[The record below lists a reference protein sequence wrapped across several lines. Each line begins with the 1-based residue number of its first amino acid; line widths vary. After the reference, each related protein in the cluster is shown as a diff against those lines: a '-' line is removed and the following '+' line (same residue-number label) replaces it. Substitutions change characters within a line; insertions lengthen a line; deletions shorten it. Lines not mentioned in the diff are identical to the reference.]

1 MPAAYLHT
9 LHTSK
14 TVAFIPPR
22 IRPILTAKAK
32 AAINMD
38 DDRLVPGT
46 THLVDLEGVLNAKHA
61 SGFQKDVVLVP
72 SPSADP
78 DDPLNW
84 SAKRK
89 MLSTA
94 SVCVCVALPRAQ
106 MMRPRLNGLY
116 QLHIVH
122 RHSCVRNILGF
133 RAYSQRHGP
142 DSGRSECWDRVH
154 G

>member
-1 MPAAYLHT
+1 M
-9 LHTSK
+9 
-14 TVAFIPPR
+14 AFIPHR
-22 IRPILTAKAK
+22 IRPVLTANVE

-46 THLVDLEGVLNAKHA
+46 VHLVDLEGVLNAKHA
-61 SGFQKDVVLVP
+61 SGSQKDILLVP

-94 SVCVCVALPRAQ
+94 CVCVCVSLPRPQ
-106 MMRPRLNGLY
+106 MVRPRLNGL
-116 QLHIVH
+116 
-122 RHSCVRNILGF
+122 
-133 RAYSQRHGP
+133 
-142 DSGRSECWDRVH
+142 
-154 G
+154 